1 MNALSIAMAVF
12 TLIGTCLL
20 GVSVV
25 PQVFY
30 TVKTKKTAKLSLM
43 LYLVL
48 TIGTFFMLIYGIGLT
63 VIPDTGIIVGNLP
76 PISHEVWLWSYRIP
90 GILIIICEVI
100 CCSSSFIVSFIK
112 VRNMI
117 KAKKLNLTEEE
128 YENNHCQGEKK

>member
-1 MNALSIAMAVF
+1 MNALSITMTVF

-20 GVSVV
+20 GVSVI

-63 VIPDTGIIVGNLP
+63 VIPDAGIIVGNQP
-76 PISHEVWLWSYRIP
+76 PISHLLLLV
-90 GILIIICEVI
+90 
-100 CCSSSFIVSFIK
+100 SSK
-112 VRNMI
+112 
-117 KAKKLNLTEEE
+117 
-128 YENNHCQGEKK
+128 